1 MRNLGNRFK
10 NFVVGLALLFFVPA
24 YGQSTEKEYADNTH
38 ESGNHKD
45 YDAKEGHSEHQRN
58 KESRLK
64 ISSDE
69 LNEFS
74 IELAQANPGSI
85 SETLSLSGEVIV
97 APNRLVHVHPQVAGM
112 VQKVFKEIGD
122 SVKENDLL
130 ATLSSRELAEAKAQL
145 VAANSRLQLANANLK
160 REREL
165 YQKKVTAELEYLEAK
180 QAQTEAAID
189 LKSAKQRLLA
199 LGLSNRNVTA
209 VLRPNGDDLTRYEL
223 RAPTDGVIIG
233 KHAVHG
239 ELLNTDTQAFTIADL
254 NRVWVNLA
262 VYQKDL
268 SVIHEGQ
275 AVLIATRHGLSTGQS
290 EFRGVINW
298 VSPTLSESTRS
309 AIARVILDNMDRR
322 WRPGLFVNGTVAI
335 AETEVEVV
343 IPRSALQ
350 QVEDRT
356 VVFVREGDEFKPRRV
371 QLGRTD
377 TRRVAIVQGLKPG
390 ETFVIKNAFTLKAQM
405 SKSAFG
411 GGHSH

>member
-10 NFVVGLALLFFVPA
+10 NFVIGLALLFFVPV
-24 YGQSTEKEYADNTH
+24 YGQSTEKEHGA
-38 ESGNHKD
+38 E
-45 YDAKEGHSEHQRN
+45 EGHSEHQRN
-58 KESRLK
+58 KELK
-64 ISSDE
+64 FSSDE

-74 IELAQANPGSI
+74 IELAQANSGSI

-97 APNRLVHVHPQVAGM
+97 APDRLFHVHPQVAGM
-112 VQKVFKEIGD
+112 VRKVFKEIGD

-145 VAANSRLQLANANLK
+145 VAASSRLQLANANLK

-165 YQKKVTAELEYLEAK
+165 YKKKVTAELEYLEAK

-254 NRVWVNLA
+254 NRVWVNLT

-268 SVIHEGQ
+268 PVIHEGQ

-290 EFRGVINW
+290 EFRGVIDW

-309 AIARVILDNMDRR
+309 ATARVILDNMDRR

-356 VVFVREGDEFKPRRV
+356 VVFVREGDEFEPRPV
-371 QLGRTD
+371 KLGRAD
-377 TRRVAIVQGLKPG
+377 TRRVEIVQGLEPG
-390 ETFVIKNAFTLKAQM
+390 ETFVSKNAFTLKAQM